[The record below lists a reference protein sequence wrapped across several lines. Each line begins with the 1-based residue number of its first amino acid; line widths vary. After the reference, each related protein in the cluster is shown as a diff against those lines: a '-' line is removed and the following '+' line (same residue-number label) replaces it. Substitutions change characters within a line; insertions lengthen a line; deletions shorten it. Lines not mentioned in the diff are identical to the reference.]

1 MEQEQLEQMRRK
13 REPNVEKVERTRDE
27 NEIISYDLQDY
38 VQEEYISD
46 NSDN

>member
-1 MEQEQLEQMRRK
+1 MMEQEQMEQMRK
-13 REPNVEKVERTRDE
+13 REPTVEKVERTRDE

-46 NSDN
+46 N